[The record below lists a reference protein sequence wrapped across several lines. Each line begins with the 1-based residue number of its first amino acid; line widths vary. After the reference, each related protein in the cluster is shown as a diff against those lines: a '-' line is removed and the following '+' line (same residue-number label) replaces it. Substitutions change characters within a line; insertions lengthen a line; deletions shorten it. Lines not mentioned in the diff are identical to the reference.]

1 MTKKI
6 SLIAIMMAIYIVLSS
21 FVKCSL
27 GVGNIQ
33 LELGYVA
40 LTIACVYGGVL
51 GGVVV
56 GGFGAL
62 VSSTFFSAY
71 GISPSWITA
80 NVIIALVVGATW
92 SLAKKTKKR
101 WFKMLLLSSSI
112 ILGCALGLILSKTLI
127 ECYLYDIPFEIK
139 VVKNSVAFVAD
150 CSCMLI
156 ALPIIARIS
165 KTKGNE

>member
-1 MTKKI
+1 MEGIDISAAELAGLLDRSYKIDEAEAKKI
-6 SLIAIMMAIYIVLSS
+6 LEGNLKACELCSKRGILSKTYS
-21 FVKCSL
+21 
-27 GVGNIQ
+27 
-33 LELGYVA
+33 
-40 LTIACVYGGVL
+40 
-51 GGVVV
+51 V

-80 NVIIALVVGATW
+80 NVIIALVVGTAW
-92 SLAKKTKKR
+92 SFVKKTKKR

-127 ECYLYDIPFEIK
+127 ECHLYDIPFEIK

-150 CSCMLI
+150 CSCMLM

-165 KTKGNE
+165 KTKGNEE